1 MFAIH
6 KDDLRFE
13 IYKMITDIM
22 QDNIKLRLWVNEMTG
37 YTLRKNNKKIEDH
50 ATTQKTILED
60 SGLTSF
66 NKEFTKQS
74 ITLESSSES
83 VDDSSDDDIPFN

>member
-22 QDNIKLRLWVNEMTG
+22 QDNIKLRLWVNEMMG
-37 YTLRKNNKKIEDH
+37 YTLRKNNKKMEDH

-66 NKEFTKQS
+66 NKEVTKQS

-83 VDDSSDDDIPFN
+83 VDYSSDDDIPFN